1 MLSYCKWNEV
11 PCTGLQV
18 KGLSA
23 FYNDGDDVSVTCST
37 DLKFSRIVWLL
48 DDGVTVMSSTDS
60 ESQLIF
66 SFSGVS
72 SDLDQRQFTCRV
84 ESELGNQDMVI
95 AIIVSVQQAAGS
107 ESVGAIDIVSG
118 VIGGI
123 TFLLLVLLLIFILWC
138 CLGRQ

>member
-1 MLSYCKWNEV
+1 MLSYCKCNEV

-48 DDGVTVMSSTDS
+48 DDGVTEMSSTDS
-60 ESQLIF
+60 ESQLIL

-72 SDLDQRQFTCRV
+72 PDLDQRQFTCRV
-84 ESELGNQDMVI
+84 ESELGNQDI
-95 AIIVSVQQAAGS
+95 SIIVIYSVQAAGS
-107 ESVGAIDIVSG
+107 DSVGAIVG
-118 VIGGI
+118 GAVGGI
-123 TFLLLVLLLIFILWC
+123 AFLLLVLLLLFILWC
-138 CLGRQ
+138 CLGRR

>member
-1 MLSYCKWNEV
+1 MLSYCKCNEV

-18 KGLSA
+18 TGLSA

-48 DDGVTVMSSTDS
+48 DDGVTEMSSTDS
-60 ESQLIF
+60 EPQLIL

-72 SDLDQRQFTCRV
+72 PDLDQRQFTCRV
-84 ESELGNQDMVI
+84 ESELGNQDI
-95 AIIVSVQQAAGS
+95 SIIVIYSVQAAG
-107 ESVGAIDIVSG
+107 VGAIVG
-118 VIGGI
+118 GAVGGI
-123 TFLLLVLLLIFILWC
+123 AFLLLVLLLIFILWC

>member
-1 MLSYCKWNEV
+1 MLSYCKCNEV

-18 KGLSA
+18 TGLSA

-60 ESQLIF
+60 ESQLIL

-107 ESVGAIDIVSG
+107 ESVSAIDIVSG

-138 CLGRQ
+138 CLGRR